1 MSAIETRGLRL
12 RRFRM
17 ADAPGLARLYTDDV
31 IMRYMLPGKGLPRAE
46 AETRARANVTNFNA
60 HWDRLGFGVWAVEER
75 QGGRLIGQCGLRQ
88 LDEIGEVEV
97 LYLLN
102 KTVWGRGL
110 ASEAARAALDFGFRS
125 IGLRRIVGF
134 TNPANVA
141 SRRVLEKIGLR
152 FERLSDE
159 LWNTT
164 LAWHAADIAD
174 WLAAEARSLGQPAD

>member
-1 MSAIETRGLRL
+1 MSEIETPALRL

-31 IMRYMLPGKGLPRAE
+31 IMRYMLPGKGLAKAE
-46 AETRARANVTNFNA
+46 AETRARANITNFNA
-60 HWDRLGFGVWAVEER
+60 HWDRLGFGVWAMEER

-110 ASEAARAALDFGFRS
+110 ATQAAAAALDFGFRT

-134 TNPANVA
+134 TNPANAA

-159 LWNTT
+159 LWNTM
-164 LAWHAADIAD
+164 LAWHAVELED
-174 WLAAEARSLGQPAD
+174 WLAAEARSLGEPAG